1 MRIENEP
8 GDADLQ
14 EILTS
19 ASRALR
25 GRNVSVWE
33 SDGEGR
39 IWRVATSD
47 APDPIESERKGLAR
61 AMRRWNVD
69 SARRSR
75 WIASHIGPD
84 RWCIAPVR
92 HHPPHPPVVDGDRRS
107 PERMVLE
114 LAGACIGMLGQ
125 QHSGEEISAPDAA
138 ALRTT
143 MQALEDFFEHV
154 PIGLHWT
161 SRDGTVLRANREEL
175 EMLGLT
181 AEEYVGH
188 NIEEFYVD
196 REMARSIEQRALSGE
211 PVRNVEARLR
221 HKSGATLRVLV
232 SAKGGPFEHTRVAT
246 RDLGDLVTNGGTLA
260 QLQAMVES
268 AHDAIIGK
276 TLDGIITYW
285 NPAATR
291 QYGYSAAEMIGRSV
305 SAIIPADLPNELPR
319 ILESLRRGERV
330 ENYETVRLRKNG
342 ERIHVS
348 VTVSPI
354 RDVHGRPIGGS
365 AIARDISERI
375 AGEQKLRHG
384 ALHDSLTSL
393 PNRVY
398 FNSRVAES
406 LARMRRDHGYR
417 FAVLFLDFDDFKV
430 VNDSM
435 GHAAGDQLLQRIAG
449 RLPGCVRPGD
459 LIARLG
465 GDEFTVLLED
475 LATPESVEIAVNR
488 VHACMAVPFE
498 IGDRQV
504 EVTASVGAAL
514 ADPSYERPEDL
525 LRDADI
531 AMYHAKRTGHG
542 RLKVFDVA
550 MRDWAHARFSMT
562 TDLRR
567 AVERGE
573 LTLAFQPIVD
583 LASGKV
589 RSFEALVRWQHPSRG
604 LILPDDFI
612 PLAEQTGLIVPI
624 GAWVLDKACEQAR
637 RWQVELPGAADVSV
651 SVNLSGRQIG
661 DARIVDEVRRALER
675 TGLNPRTL
683 RLEITE
689 TVLLENGGSSAAQ
702 LEALR
707 KLDVELH
714 VDDFGTGYSWLSYL
728 PRFPL
733 QAIKVDRSF
742 VRRMGTRRTDVEIVR
757 SIVDLATT
765 LGLGVIAEG
774 IETVGQRD
782 RLLAFGCELGQGF
795 LFSKAV
801 DADSIL
807 SLLERA
813 AFGLPLTGKK
823 KVNAAGGW

>member
-1 MRIENEP
+1 MRFENEQTEP
-8 GDADLQ
+8 GWL
-14 EILTS
+14 EVLSS

-39 IWRVATSD
+39 IWRVAASE
-47 APDPIESERKGLAR
+47 AADPIESERKGLTR

-69 SARRSR
+69 RARRSR

-92 HHPPHPPVVDGDRRS
+92 QHPPRPPVVDGDRRS

-114 LAGACIGMLGQ
+114 LAGACLGMLDH
-125 QHSGEEISAPDAA
+125 QHGESEVSAPDAA
-138 ALRTT
+138 ALRHT
-143 MQALEDFFEHV
+143 MLSLEDFFEHV

-161 SRDGTVLRANREEL
+161 SHDGTILRANREEL

-181 AEEYVGH
+181 AEEFVGH
-188 NIEEFYVD
+188 KIDEFYV
-196 REMARSIEQRALSGE
+196 EPAIARSIEERAVSGE
-211 PVRNVEARLR
+211 AVRNVDARLR

-232 SAKGGPFEHTRVAT
+232 SAKGGPFEHTRVVT
-246 RDLGDLVTNGGTLA
+246 RDLGDLAGGGGALA

-276 TLDGIITYW
+276 TLDGVITYW

-291 QYGYSAAEMIGRSV
+291 QYGYSADEMIGRSV
-305 SAIIPADLPNELPR
+305 STIIPADMPNELPR

-330 ENYETVRLRKNG
+330 ENYETIRVRKNG

-375 AGEQKLRHG
+375 AVETQLRHG
-384 ALHDSLTSL
+384 ALHDSLTGL
-393 PNRVY
+393 PNRVF
-398 FNSRVAES
+398 FNARVAES

-430 VNDSM
+430 VNDSV
-435 GHAAGDQLLQRIAG
+435 GHSAGDQLLQRIAA

-475 LATPESVEIAVNR
+475 LATPESVELAVSR
-488 VHACMAVPFE
+488 VHACLGAPFDL
-498 IGDRQV
+498 GDRQV
-504 EVTASVGAAL
+504 EVTASIGAAL
-514 ADPSYERPEDL
+514 ADISYERPEDL

-573 LTLAFQPIVD
+573 LTLAYQPIVD

-637 RWQVELPGAADVSV
+637 RWQVEVPAAAGVSV
-651 SVNLSGRQIG
+651 SVNLSGKQIS
-661 DARIVDEVRRALER
+661 DARIVDEVRHALKR
-675 TGLNPRTL
+675 TGLSPRTL

-702 LEALR
+702 LNALR
-707 KLDVELH
+707 DLEVDLH

-774 IETVGQRD
+774 IETAGQRE
-782 RLLAFGCELGQGF
+782 RLIAFGCELGQGF
-795 LFSKAV
+795 LFSKPV
-801 DADSIL
+801 DADTTL
-807 SLLERA
+807 ALLERGVY
-813 AFGLPLTGKK
+813 GLPLTGKG
-823 KVNAAGGW
+823 KVSAAGGW